1 MTTDCQEILV
11 LVFGLFP
18 NFLSFNLELFV
29 VVKFSVLLKTNLTGP
44 GSLAKDS
51 NSLFA
56 IGVTDIT
63 VEGNSVLDIFG
74 VKRK

>member
-1 MTTDCQEILV
+1 LI
-11 LVFGLFP
+11 FGLFP

-29 VVKFSVLLKTNLTGP
+29 VVKFSVLLKTNLTGS

-51 NSLFA
+51 NSLPT